1 MLACSLARI
10 DFASDSARPS
20 SASVPPTTG
29 RPIVT
34 SSVVSTSPVSV
45 LASSRTVHRIRPA
58 LVVRPQPGQSARDRQ
73 AACPRFLTLPRLRR
87 TTTTARPANGWCAA
101 VTRTRSTWRARP
113 SSVCRPLSYQ
123 VEQQLP
129 AGERERQV
137 AEFVEDDEVQPPSFW
152 TVSSRPCRGGLSCSP
167 VAIVVDRPEVCDGSS
182 FVFCL
187 AETATPP

>member
-34 SSVVSTSPVSV
+34 SSVLSTSPVPV

-73 AACPRFLTLPRLRR
+73 AACPRFLTLPSTRGLPPNGGGRR
-87 TTTTARPANGWCAA
+87 
-101 VTRTRSTWRARP
+101 S
-113 SSVCRPLSYQ
+113 
-123 VEQQLP
+123 
-129 AGERERQV
+129 
-137 AEFVEDDEVQPPSFW
+137 
-152 TVSSRPCRGGLSCSP
+152 CRGGGLSPPVLPFTEPVSP
-167 VAIVVDRPEVCDGSS
+167 R
-182 FVFCL
+182 
-187 AETATPP
+187 